1 MDVRK
6 FTTKEMYKEIEKYKP
21 DRNREVAIRKRVIIL
36 GAFTLCKELGTLS
49 H

>member
-1 MDVRK
+1 MDLRK

-21 DRNREVAIRKRVIIL
+21 DKNWEVAIRKRVIL